1 MSTCPKIIHRDLA
14 ARNVLVGEDEVC
26 KITDFG
32 MTRDV
37 QEEDIYLLIHE
48 VQFFSFF
55 LVKGKN
61 YSGPKLICQTSFR
74 PLIFMQVNNQK
85 IESLDALTCRP
96 KNSRTLATIL
106 VREVFDVNVLPRN
119 SSLAF
124 GPGPKAKRRS

>member
-55 LVKGKN
+55 FSKGK
-61 YSGPKLICQTSFR
+61 KLFRTEADLPDFLPSFNFYEGEQSENR
-74 PLIFMQVNNQK
+74 V
-85 IESLDALTCRP
+85 
-96 KNSRTLATIL
+96 SRCAY
-106 VREVFDVNVLPRN
+106 LPTKK
-119 SSLAF
+119 LKDF
-124 GPGPKAKRRS
+124 GYDIGQRSV